1 MLSAPGETL
10 AEGGRPEFSK
20 RGNPGGV
27 ETQAGKVRGADLWQ
41 EPQQSTHPLPMTASP
56 WEQLGALSQFGSRKL
71 HFALT
76 QMGVGKSRE
85 LEPVSDQLLGLPHP
99 HPSVC

>member
-20 RGNPGGV
+20 RGNPGGA
-27 ETQAGKVRGADLWQ
+27 ETQAGEVKGAALRQ
-41 EPQQSTHPLPMTASP
+41 EPQQSTYPLPMTAPGNSP
-56 WEQLGALSQFGSRKL
+56 GALSHFGSRKL

-76 QMGVGKSRE
+76 QMGVGNPEARTCS
-85 LEPVSDQLLGLPHP
+85 
-99 HPSVC
+99 